1 MDDAVGRVSN
11 LRGITWE
18 WRDDAPADAQGM
30 ATMGVLAQEVERVF
44 PELVETGADGIKRV
58 NYLGLIGP
66 LIEAVKELDERVRA
80 LQAERAGASD

>member
-1 MDDAVGRVSN
+1 VSN

-18 WRDDAPADAQGM
+18 WREDAAADAQGK

-80 LQAERAGASD
+80 LETERAGASN